1 MLKTFLKY
9 LFSLFIFQGLLL
21 SSTYNLAGLVLDA
34 ESQKPISNASIYIVD
49 QNIGTTSDEE
59 GYFNLLLNN
68 YYLDNKINLKIQV
81 IGYQEKEMLVFLSK
95 GRNDLGEILLKA
107 ESIKLESIE
116 IHSHEN
122 KSKQIS
128 DIVIEGKELNEN
140 LKGNI
145 ATSLANYPNIGIN
158 SFGVVTSKPSLRGF
172 SGDRFLL
179 TKDGD
184 ETGDLSQ
191 SSIDHAISLDM
202 TEVDQIEIVRGPRSL
217 IYGSNTI
224 GGVINT
230 SLIGSASKRVGRF
243 VKQFSI
249 GKESFNDGL
258 HGNGMF
264 YIPLGNNQVNLFLSN
279 RVTENQ
285 TSPMGELKNTQSN
298 TELYKVGFTRYGKN
312 SYINL
317 IFENYN
323 LTYGIPPSPLSVYNP
338 DIDIVLWK
346 ETYQVNFHKDISFT
360 AFNALDIKFDFI
372 DYVHVELVDNDGNYN
387 DIFDIL
393 EGDYHLGLAK
403 KTYNYKIKLSSNNF
417 IVGSELNVKEFI
429 PHGLY
434 YTPPTDE
441 IYFSL
446 YGFKE
451 NRIDKIGV
459 DFLSSFRFGYLSIK
473 PKDYDNQ
480 YKYIDGSMVN
490 DKNFPNISFSFGVK
504 KDIDKFEINSWIM
517 HTMRAPRV
525 EELFSD
531 GPHLGTYAYEIGNPS
546 LEAERIY
553 GIENSISYYSNPFK
567 FSLVTFYNYSPY
579 YYQMAKMGHCEGEYD
594 PYSTVDPS
602 HPCAGE
608 DFIDWGSGP
617 NGFLFIYRSRG
628 NKAEIKGLEVDFEY
642 QINKL
647 HLDYNFSFV
656 QGDDKTLKMPLSYMN
671 PTKQI
676 LSLDYKAKLINYK
689 IRFSKIHTQER
700 LGEFETSTSGSF
712 LTDFIIT
719 HTYKKHSTI
728 LQLNNIFD
736 EIHYNHLSRIKDLTP
751 EPGMNIHL
759 IYKVIF

>member
-1 MLKTFLKY
+1 M
-9 LFSLFIFQGLLL
+9 L
-21 SSTYNLAGLVLDA
+21 SSTYNLVGLVLDS
-34 ESQKPISNASIYIVD
+34 ETQKPISNANVYIVNK
-49 QNIGTTSDEE
+49 NIGTTTDKD
-59 GYFNLLLNN
+59 GYFNLSLKVYDLNQK
-68 YYLDNKINLKIQV
+68 LDLNIQV
-81 IGYQEKEMLVFLSK
+81 IGYEEKTFLLYPSNNK
-95 GRNDLGEILLKA
+95 NDLGEIFLNQK
-107 ESIKLESIE
+107 SIKLKSIE
-116 IHSHEN
+116 VHSHEN
-122 KSKQIS
+122 ESNQIS

-184 ETGDLSQ
+184 EIGDLSQ

-202 TEVDQIEIVRGPRSL
+202 TEVDQIEIIRGPRSL
-217 IYGSNTI
+217 IYGSNAI

-230 SLIGSASKRVGRF
+230 SLIGSASKRVSSFIR
-243 VKQFSI
+243 QFSI
-249 GKESFNDGL
+249 GAESFNDGL

-264 YIPLGNNQVNLFLSN
+264 YIPAGNNQINLFFSN
-279 RVTENQ
+279 RNTNNQ
-285 TSPMGELKNTQSN
+285 TSPIGELENTQSN
-298 TELYKVGFTRYGKN
+298 TELYKVGFTRYSKK

-323 LTYGIPPSPLSVYNP
+323 LTYGIPPSPLAVFNP
-338 DIDIVLWK
+338 NIEIVLWK
-346 ETYQVNFHKDISFT
+346 ETYQINFHKDISSNT
-360 AFNALDIKFDFI
+360 FNALDLKFDFI
-372 DYVHVELVDNDGNYN
+372 DYIHLELVDNDSDYN
-387 DIFDIL
+387 DVFDLL
-393 EGDYHLGLAK
+393 ETNYHLGLAK
-403 KTYNYKIKLSSNNF
+403 KTYNYQVELSSDKLV
-417 IVGSELNVKEFI
+417 VGSELNIKEFT

-441 IYFSL
+441 VHFSF

-451 NRIDKIGV
+451 NKIDKINI
-459 DFLSSFRFGYLSIK
+459 DFLSSFRLGYLSIK
-473 PKDYDNQ
+473 PNDYDNQ
-480 YKYIDGSMVN
+480 YNYIDSSQVN
-490 DKNFPNISFSFGVK
+490 NKTFPSISFSFGLK

-531 GPHLGTYAYEIGNPS
+531 GPHLGTYAYEIGSPS
-546 LEAERIY
+546 LETERIY
-553 GIENSISYYSNPFK
+553 GVENSISYSSGPIN

-579 YYQMAKMGHCEGEYD
+579 YYQMAKTGNCQGEFVPGY
-594 PYSTVDPS
+594 S

-628 NKAEIKGLEVDFEY
+628 NEAVIKGMEVDFEY
-642 QINKL
+642 QMNKF
-647 HLDYNFSFV
+647 HLNYNFSFV
-656 QGDDKTLKMPLSYMN
+656 HGDDRTLKIPLSYMN

-676 LSLDYKAKLINYK
+676 LSLDYKAKLMSCK
-689 IRFSKIHTQER
+689 VRFSKIHSQNR
-700 LGEFETSTSGSF
+700 LGEFETSTPGAF

-719 HTYKKHSTI
+719 HSYKKHSTT

-736 EIHYNHLSRIKDLTP
+736 EVYYNHLSRIKNLMP
-751 EPGMNIHL
+751 EPGASIHL
-759 IYKVIF
+759 VYKLTL